1 MPLRTLP
8 EQAFRRRA
16 RMVAVVF
23 CAVCLGLAARLFYLQ
38 LRTSRWYTDRALGQ
52 QLRDTVVPAD
62 RGKIYSADGV
72 LLAANSSCWTLR
84 ASPREMPDDK
94 LSLAAEG
101 LADILDLDAANL
113 LESFRDRR
121 SNDCLLR
128 YRVDRTTAD
137 RVREFCEANGI
148 TGIRIN
154 QDSKRWYP
162 QGQFLASV
170 LGFTNVDNA
179 GVSGLEL
186 QYDGL
191 LTGENGVVLTA
202 VNAWGYTLEQ
212 SYETERFPTEGD
224 GLRLTID
231 TQIQHYLENALG
243 YAVQEHHVAARA
255 VGIVMDVNTGAV
267 LAMSTTPSYDPNEP
281 RVIADEAARNQVE
294 SLSGEARRAA
304 LQLAQ
309 QTQWRNKAV
318 SDLYEP
324 GSVFKLITC
333 AAALDAGAI
342 TRHSSFY
349 CGESISVAGTRF
361 HCANHKRHGAQTVT
375 QALENSCNQSF
386 IQIGARLGREAF
398 CSYFAAFG
406 LREPTGIDL
415 PAEPKK
421 SLYYTAD
428 RMGPVELASCAF
440 GQSSKISYLEMAAAV
455 CAVVNGGKL
464 MRPYVVSDILAPD
477 GSLIEHIGPACTRQ
491 VLKAETSAVMREMME
506 AVVLYGGGRNAQIAG
521 YRVGGKSGTSQ
532 KLDSTDEKARIAS
545 FVAVAPIDDPQFL
558 CLTAGPQPAAAS
570 RPPSAPRCWNRLSF
584 TRASPAPLCRMQ
596 LPPSPPPPTSPP
608 TATASMVPNKKDR
621 RSGLKGSWLILL
633 RLLAEPDLTGGRIHG
648 LDDGEALQLDA
659 LAADQLAALLE
670 ALLDGDADALDG
682 GPGLIGQF
690 QQAHQGAAVGQEIV
704 DDEDMVFRGEEL
716 FGDDDVIDL
725 FVGEGLDLGLVI
737 VVVQIDAHG
746 LFGKDH
752 RHIELAG
759 DHCCNADA
767 AGFNGQ
773 HFVDGLA
780 CKQALPLF
788 CHLAEQR
795 DVHLVVD
802 EAVHLQHVALA
813 HDAVLANPIFQQFHF
828 SLFLQAFD
836 TAFRFHLVYR
846 IPLPDFKV
854 FWAISLLFSPKIRV
868 Y

>member
-1 MPLRTLP
+1 MPKPEPRPLRTLP
-8 EQAFRRRA
+8 ERAFRARA
-16 RMVAVVF
+16 RLVAALM
-23 CAVCLGLAARLFYLQ
+23 CCVCFAGLAARLAYLQ
-38 LRTSRWYTDRALGQ
+38 LFAGGWYTNRALGQ

-62 RGKIYSADGV
+62 RGRIYSADGV

-84 ASPREMPDDK
+84 ASPREMPEEK
-94 LSLAAEG
+94 LSLAAQG
-101 LADILDLDAANL
+101 LAEILELDEAKL
-113 LESFRDRR
+113 LEKFSDRT

-128 YRVDRTTAD
+128 YRVERDTAD
-137 RVREFCEANGI
+137 RVRDFCEENGI

-162 QGQFLASV
+162 EGEFLASV

-186 QYDGL
+186 KYNDV
-191 LTGENGVVLTA
+191 LTGQNGVVLTA

-231 TQIQHYLENALG
+231 SCIQHYLENALS

-281 RVIADEAARNQVE
+281 RVIADTAARNAVE
-294 SLSGEARRAA
+294 ALTGDARKAA

-342 TRHSSFY
+342 TKHSSFY

-361 HCANHKRHGAQTVT
+361 HCANHKRHGAQSVT

-386 IQIGARLGREAF
+386 IQIGARLGKEAF
-398 CSYFAAFG
+398 CDYFAAFG

-440 GQSSKISYLEMAAAV
+440 GQSSKISYMEMAAAV
-455 CAVVNGGKL
+455 CAVVNGGRL
-464 MRPYVVSDILAPD
+464 MQPYLVSDILNPD
-477 GSLIEHIGPACTRQ
+477 GSILQHTEPVCRRQ
-491 VLKAETSAVMREMME
+491 VIKPETSETMREMME
-506 AVVLYGGGRNAQIAG
+506 AVVLYGGGRNARIQG

-532 KLDSTDEKARIAS
+532 KLDSADEKARIAS

-558 CLTAGPQPAAAS
+558 CLVCLDEPHSWTTAGGS
-570 RPPSAPRCWNRLSF
+570 LSAPVCAEVLEQ
-584 TRASPAPLCRMQ
+584 TLVYKGVPRAADTGSADA
-596 LPPSPPPPTSPP
+596 P
-608 TATASMVPNKKDR
+608 TA
-621 RSGLKGSWLILL
+621 
-633 RLLAEPDLTGGRIHG
+633 
-648 LDDGEALQLDA
+648 ALPA
-659 LAADQLAALLE
+659 
-670 ALLDGDADALDG
+670 DGDSFDG
-682 GPGLIGQF
+682 
-690 QQAHQGAAVGQEIV
+690 A
-704 DDEDMVFRGEEL
+704 
-716 FGDDDVIDL
+716 
-725 FVGEGLDLGLVI
+725 
-737 VVVQIDAHG
+737 
-746 LFGKDH
+746 
-752 RHIELAG
+752 
-759 DHCCNADA
+759 
-767 AGFNGQ
+767 
-773 HFVDGLA
+773 
-780 CKQALPLF
+780 
-788 CHLAEQR
+788 
-795 DVHLVVD
+795 
-802 EAVHLQHVALA
+802 
-813 HDAVLANPIFQQFHF
+813 
-828 SLFLQAFD
+828 
-836 TAFRFHLVYR
+836 
-846 IPLPDFKV
+846 
-854 FWAISLLFSPKIRV
+854 
-868 Y
+868 